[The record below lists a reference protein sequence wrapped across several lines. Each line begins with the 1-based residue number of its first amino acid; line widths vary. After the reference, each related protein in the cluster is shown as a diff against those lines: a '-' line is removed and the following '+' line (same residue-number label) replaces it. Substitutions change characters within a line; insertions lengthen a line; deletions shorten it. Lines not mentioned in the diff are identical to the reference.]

1 MEQNKKVHTLV
12 ECAILVAMSVVLSLV
27 PIWQMPLGGKVT
39 LVSMLPV
46 CMISVRHGMKW
57 GLGSAFVYSVFQL
70 ILGITTEGIFGWG
83 LNPAMLIGCIVFD
96 YIVAFTVLGFAGIF
110 RKNEKS
116 GIYSGIALACI
127 LRFLSH
133 FLSGYIIFRNL
144 GQWELFGEVFSDRP
158 IIYSLCYNGLFMLP
172 ELVMTLVVAILMM
185 QIPYVKKIFV
195 SDR

>member
-27 PIWQMPLGGKVT
+27 PIWQIPLGGKVT

-110 RKNEKS
+110 RKNGKS

>member
-110 RKNEKS
+110 RKNGKS

>member
-96 YIVAFTVLGFAGIF
+96 YIVAFTVLGFAGFF
-110 RKNEKS
+110 RKNGKS

-172 ELVMTLVVAILMM
+172 ELVMTLVVVILMM